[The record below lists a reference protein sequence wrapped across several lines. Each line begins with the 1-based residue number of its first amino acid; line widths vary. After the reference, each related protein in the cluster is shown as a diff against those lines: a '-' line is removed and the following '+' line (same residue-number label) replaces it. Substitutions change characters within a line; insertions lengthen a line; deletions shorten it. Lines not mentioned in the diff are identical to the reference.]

1 MTEETNVPKTLMC
14 FPTHAFPAELPLFP
28 GHDAV
33 CDYLKDYAKDLRDMI
48 TFNTNVTHIIPSE
61 SGSGWTLTLSTIPN
75 TSKTSE
81 TSETSETS
89 DPSNTGNVKKEET
102 YTRTY
107 DALIIANGHYNTPF
121 IPSIPGITSTHIP
134 LEHSVNFRLASSY
147 VGKKIILVGNS
158 VSGLDIASQ
167 LLPYV
172 SHPLLQSVRTAPETP
187 DDSPVIKT
195 VPQITEFR
203 GDNEVVF
210 ADGTVETNVDLVLF
224 CTGYLYTLPFLNPTP
239 SSSTGERVKGTYQ
252 HLFSIQH
259 PTLAFLGL
267 PMKVI
272 PFPVSQSQAAVVA
285 RVFAGLMKLPGREEM
300 EEWERKR
307 VEVCGDGKGFHN
319 FGYPQDVGYMDW
331 LEEMAEGPGLQP
343 TMWREKER
351 WMRSLTP
358 EIKKAF
364 GRAKK
369 QGVVVR
375 RMEELGYVFEETS
388 RL

>member
-1 MTEETNVPKTLMC
+1 MNQETNIPKTLMC
-14 FPTHAFPAELPLFP
+14 YPTHAFPAELPLFP

-48 TFNTNVTHIIPSE
+48 TFNTNVTHITPSE
-61 SGSGWTLTLSTIPN
+61 SGSGWTLTLSTMPQ
-75 TSKTSE
+75 TWKSPE
-81 TSETSETS
+81 TSETLLETE
-89 DPSNTGNVKKEET
+89 KEEKET
-102 YTRTY
+102 YTLTY
-107 DALIIANGHYNTPF
+107 DALIIASGHYNTPF

-134 LEHSVNFRLASSY
+134 LEHSINFRLASTY
-147 VGKKIILVGNS
+147 VGKKVILVGNS

-172 SHPLLQSVRTAPETP
+172 SHPLLQSVRTAPEHP

-203 GDNEVVF
+203 GHNEVVF
-210 ADGTVETNVDLVLF
+210 ADGTVESGVDLVLF

-239 SSSTGERVKGTYQ
+239 SSSTGERVTGTWQ

-285 RVFAGLMKLPGREEM
+285 RVFAGVTKLPGREEM

-307 VEVCGDGKGFHN
+307 VMECGDGKGFHN
-319 FGYPQDVGYMDW
+319 FGYPKDVGYMDW
-331 LEEMAEGPGLQP
+331 LEEMAKGPGLQP

-358 EIKKAF
+358 EIKRDF

-375 RMEELGYVFEETS
+375 RMEELGYVFEESS